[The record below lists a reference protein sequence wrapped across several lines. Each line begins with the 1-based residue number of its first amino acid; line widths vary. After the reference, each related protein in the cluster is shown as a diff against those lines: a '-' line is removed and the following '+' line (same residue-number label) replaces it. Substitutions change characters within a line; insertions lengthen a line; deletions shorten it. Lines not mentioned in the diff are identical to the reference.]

1 MANDSDAESVP
12 WRVVSRPRVFGA
24 GFALAV
30 TLLVYP
36 AQAGYGQCAPG
47 RIVSEPKICG
57 GATESKKQLLPED
70 GYLTSDKY
78 TSLFFGFSI
87 DLPVSSERH
96 RITIPV
102 MLEKHHALLAIGFEE
117 ENNFGI
123 LTVTAEESPSE
134 LERYDDQ
141 QGEQCDDTAGTA
153 SLMRRPIPGGVLRY
167 GAFYANVHHRGRN
180 YADHFWLRIKSYII
194 RVAVD
199 SNDPEFLRESKQAL
213 VEADFYCARG
223 GKLTTDG
230 GKAVV
235 LKGEPYEGPTVPT
248 WRVDAAIKDKPGL
261 AIPAGAVR
269 DGVYRNPSLG
279 LQYEL
284 PKRWETLETEESGD
298 PPEEARALREY
309 ELLHAC
315 SRTLLHAVQPKSS
328 DAAQQSQRPAII
340 LRALDPSCLSL
351 PMPASVEDKKVAGE
365 IGANLELFSEFGE
378 IKSHAM
384 ASLANRPF
392 MVFHGTVGRRSP
404 EDVLSRRMSEMILAA
419 EQHKVLLLW
428 SLMAPTASELGTMPA
443 SSIIFDDSQPIRL
456 PPAEVPH

>member
-1 MANDSDAESVP
+1 MTNQREAKPVFGQAVP
-12 WRVVSRPRVFGA
+12 YFRVFGA

-30 TLLVYP
+30 TLLVHP
-36 AQAGYGQCAPG
+36 SQAAYGQCALA
-47 RIVSEPKICG
+47 RTVSGPKLCG
-57 GATESKKQLLPED
+57 GVTQDEEKLLPED

-78 TSLFFGFSI
+78 TNQFFGFSI
-87 DLPVSSERH
+87 DLPINSDGH

-102 MLEKHHALLAIGFEE
+102 MPEKHHALLAIGFEDE
-117 ENNFGI
+117 KHFGT
-123 LTVTAEESPSE
+123 LTITAEESPQE

-153 SLMRRPIPGGVLRY
+153 SLMRRPIPSGVLRY
-167 GAFYANVHHRGRN
+167 GAFYANIHHRGKN
-180 YADHFWLRIKSYII
+180 YVDHFWLRIKSYII

-213 VEADFYCARG
+213 LEADFYCTHG
-223 GKLTTDG
+223 GKLTDG

-235 LKGEPYEGPTVPT
+235 VKGEPYEGPTVPT

-261 AIPAGAVR
+261 AIPSGAVS

-284 PKRWETLETEESGD
+284 PRGWDVLETEESSD
-298 PPEEARALREY
+298 PPEEARAQREY

-315 SRTLLHAVQPKSS
+315 SRTLLHVAQPRSS
-328 DAAQQSQRPAII
+328 DATQQGQGAAII
-340 LRALDPSCLSL
+340 LRALDPSCLSVRL
-351 PMPASVEDKKVAGE
+351 PASLEDRKIAGG

-384 ASLANRPF
+384 ASLANRLF
-392 MVFHGTVGRRSP
+392 MVFHGTIGQRSP
-404 EDVLSRRMSEMILAA
+404 EDVLSRRMSEVILAT
-419 EQHKVLLLW
+419 EQHDLLLLW
-428 SLMAPTASELGTMPA
+428 SLMAPTAGELDSMSA

-456 PPAEVPH
+456 PPVEGQH